1 MYKLTVKDS
10 VYTIPK
16 ENLKFLAIMK
26 AKDYGKNPDLST
38 EEKIIEFF
46 KSIRIFVEKV

>member
-1 MYKLTVKDS
+1 MYKLTIKDS

-38 EEKIIEFF
+38 EEKVIEFF
-46 KSIRIFVEKV
+46 KSIRVFVEKV

>member
-1 MYKLTVKDS
+1 MYKLTVKNS

-16 ENLKFLAIMK
+16 ENLKFLAIMT
-26 AKDYGKNPDLST
+26 AKDYGRNPDLST

-46 KSIRIFVEKV
+46 KSIRIFVEEV

>member
-16 ENLKFLAIMK
+16 KNLKFLAMIK

-46 KSIRIFVEKV
+46 KSISIFVEKV

>member
-16 ENLKFLAIMK
+16 ENLKFLAMIK
-26 AKDYGKNPDLST
+26 AKDLMENPDLST
-38 EEKIIEFF
+38 EENVIKFF
-46 KSIRIFVEKV
+46 ESIGVFVEEV